1 MFSAGVFIIIL
12 ISYSIKHP
20 YNTIVMAF
28 TSNSSFLAE
37 TFEGAGVLWDTKAAI
52 CGYDL
57 RFLPGGNYY
66 GKYFAIMKMTHK
78 HELYILY

>member
-1 MFSAGVFIIIL
+1 
-12 ISYSIKHP
+12 
-20 YNTIVMAF
+20 MAF

-37 TFEGAGVLWDTKAAI
+37 TFDGAGLLWDTKAAI

-57 RFLPGGNYY
+57 RLLPGGNYY

-78 HELYILY
+78 HELYVSILSAAIIIIYSRCQ